1 MIIRPID
8 YRDLDALYH
17 IAVESGPGFTSLLP
31 DRDALAR
38 KIDHSVASFARAV
51 TTPGDEHYLFVL
63 EDSVTGEILGTTGIE
78 AAAGLKRPLV
88 HFHRNAIIPH
98 ARHRRTRHGE
108 ESLTRCQHYA
118 GCTEIC
124 SLYLRPGFRRANAG
138 KLLSRV
144 RFVFMALHP
153 ERFSETV
160 IAEMRGVSDA
170 SGCSPFWDWLKHHV
184 ADLDFASAT
193 QLACSGHTGFI
204 EKFIP
209 AVPFYTQQMSP
220 AARAVIGQVHADTRP
235 ARHMLERE
243 GFRHQG
249 FVDLLDGGPTLE
261 SARMEIASVRNTRL
275 GKVRIQAGKQHWNND
290 QAPGTPSYAIM
301 ANTSCSGFRA
311 TVTEQAFQ
319 SGGEGCLVVPVQLAE
334 QLGLGADSLAC
345 HLALSAS
352 SQQAQPGQQP
362 HATEAPEEIRYAY

>member
-17 IAVESGPGFTSLLP
+17 IAIESGPGFTSLLP

-38 KIDHSVASFARAV
+38 KIEHSVSSFARTV

-63 EDSVTGEILGTTGIE
+63 EDSATGEILGTTGIE
-78 AAAGLKRPLV
+78 AAAGLKRPLF
-88 HFHRNAIIPH
+88 HFHRNAVIPH
-98 ARHRRTRHGE
+98 ARRRRMRHGE
-108 ESLTRCQHYA
+108 ESLTRCQHYT

-153 ERFSETV
+153 ERFSDTV
-160 IAEMRGVSDA
+160 IAEMRGVSDSA
-170 SGCSPFWDWLKHHV
+170 GYSPFWDWLKHHV

-193 QLACSGHTGFI
+193 RLACSGHTGFI
-204 EKFIP
+204 EEFIP
-209 AVPFYTQQMSP
+209 AIPFYTQQMSP
-220 AARAVIGQVHADTRP
+220 AARAAIGQVHEDTRP

-261 SARMEIASVRNTRL
+261 CSREEIASVRNTQL
-275 GKVRIQAGKQHWNND
+275 GKVEIRAGKHHREND
-290 QAPGTPSYAIM
+290 QAEDCPFAIIS
-301 ANTSCSGFRA
+301 NTSCSDFRA
-311 TVTEQAFQ
+311 TVSDQALQ
-319 SGGEGCLVVPVQLAE
+319 SGREGRLAVTAQLAE
-334 QLGLGADSLAC
+334 QLGLGDDSLGC
-345 HLALSAS
+345 HLALAPGNRKPQIR
-352 SQQAQPGQQP
+352 QQT
-362 HATEAPEEIRYAY
+362 HATLAREEIRYAY